1 MVEFDADQP
10 LYTIGVV
17 AELLGVHPETLRVWE
32 RNGLIKPAR
41 SNKQRLYS
49 NNDLKRLRFVNKM
62 IEEKGLNLAGVKQ
75 LIQLYPCWW
84 MKNCEGAKYREHKSQ
99 NYAKPCWKEEGA
111 FCVVIADK
119 ADLCSSCEHCPHR
132 VGEQS

>member
-1 MVEFDADQP
+1 MVEFNADQP

-41 SNKQRLYS
+41 SHKQRLYS
-49 NNDLKRLRFVNKM
+49 NNDLRRLRFINKM
-62 IEEKGLNLAGVKQ
+62 FEDKGLILAGVKQ
-75 LIQLYPCWW
+75 VIQLYPCWW
-84 MKNCEGAKYREHKSQ
+84 MKNCEGGHYRETNEV

-111 FCVVIADK
+111 YCIILEDK
-119 ADLCSSCEHCPHR
+119 ADYCNSCEHCPKR
-132 VGEQS
+132 SEN

>member
-1 MVEFDADQP
+1 MVEFSADQP

-62 IEEKGLNLAGVKQ
+62 IEEKGLNLAGIKQ
-75 LIQLYPCWW
+75 LIMLYPCWW
-84 MKNCEGAKYREHKSQ
+84 MKNCEGGKFKEGQVR

-111 FCVVIADK
+111 YCISIEDK
-119 ADLCSSCEHCPHR
+119 ADLCSSCEHCPKQAE
-132 VGEQS
+132 G

>member
-62 IEEKGLNLAGVKQ
+62 IEEKGLNLAGIKQ

-84 MKNCEGAKYREHKSQ
+84 MRNCEGGRFREDQLQ
-99 NYAKPCWKEEGA
+99 NYAKPCWKEEGTY
-111 FCVVIADK
+111 CIIIEDK
-119 ADLCSSCEHCPHR
+119 ADMCSSCEHCPHR
-132 VGEQS
+132 VAD